1 MQLSDILWFLLSCCN
16 SFIFNF
22 LKSWTVKLRRYG
34 PVEKGHSFIIFLL
47 LSSHYFLRGHIYN
60 QVIVSVNKYIG
71 FATCQYCLKC
81 ILCFSSFNS
90 NNSSEIGI
98 LIISLLQ
105 ITLNTERLSNML
117 NVIQLLSGRFRVQ
130 IQSF

>member
-1 MQLSDILWFLLSCCN
+1 MLQFIYFQLLKILN
-16 SFIFNF
+16 SETEDKWASEERAFIYNI
-22 LKSWTVKLRRYG
+22 S
-34 PVEKGHSFIIFLL
+34 L

-60 QVIVSVNKYIG
+60 QVIVSVNKHIG
-71 FATCQYCLKC
+71 FPTCQYCLKC

-90 NNSSEIGI
+90 NNNSEIGI

-105 ITLNTERLSNML
+105 IRTLNTERLSNMVK
-117 NVIQLLSGRFRVQ
+117 VIQLLSGRFKVQ